1 MAATPTKVAMN
12 SEYWPSET
20 LKPANSIVA
29 SEGIGR
35 QALSPTI
42 RRKTPIRPISS
53 TTSTAK
59 LTIGSVI
66 DAKNTRARVAACARG
81 DLARWMGGSMRGSVS
96 DEIRCLARCGARRM
110 SVLGRSILR
119 IITAWST
126 FAATAGRCATS

>member
-1 MAATPTKVAMN
+1 MAATPTNVAMN

-42 RRKTPIRPISS
+42 SRKTPSRPILS

-59 LTIGSVI
+59 LTMGSVI
-66 DAKNTRARVAACARG
+66 DAKNTRARVDARG
-81 DLARWMGGSMRGSVS
+81 RASTYAAGWGGSMRGSVS
-96 DEIRCLARCGARRM
+96 EEIRCLARCGGRRM

-119 IITAWST
+119 IITA
-126 FAATAGRCATS
+126 

>member
-1 MAATPTKVAMN
+1 MN
-12 SEYWPSET
+12 SEYSPSAT

-42 RRKTPIRPISS
+42 SRKTPSSPISR

-66 DAKNTRARVAACARG
+66 DATSTAARVAAAN
-81 DLARWMGGSMRGSVS
+81 AMR
-96 DEIRCLARCGARRM
+96 
-110 SVLGRSILR
+110 
-119 IITAWST
+119 T
-126 FAATAGRCATS
+126 